1 VGTEVCRLPTRVTDR
16 TGIGAQSKA
25 RAYYAPVTLSAD
37 GDAYVGVLGGLVR
50 FD

>member
-1 VGTEVCRLPTRVTDR
+1 LCYR
-16 TGIGAQSKA
+16 TSL
-25 RAYYAPVTLSAD
+25 AYYAPVTLSAD